1 MVNACVDQSNDME
14 PLNNAKELLKTTNS
28 TIAVVSNGEVFTS
41 QERGVKPLLHL
52 LTEKKG
58 FLKGASV
65 ADKVIGKAAALLMVL
80 GEIKEVHTLIISEP
94 AIKVFEKYNIPC
106 FYDKKVD
113 RIVNRTGDGLC
124 PMETL
129 CLDVEEPKEAFEKI
143 TDFLKTMKK

>member
-1 MVNACVDQSNDME
+1 MTE
-14 PLNNAKELLKTTNS
+14 PLERAKSLLKS
-28 TIAVVSNGEVFTS
+28 TDSTLAVVSVDDVFTS
-41 QERGVKPLLHL
+41 HERGVKPLLYL

-65 ADKVIGKAAALLMVL
+65 ADKVIGKAAALLMAL

-94 AIKVFEKYNIPC
+94 AIKVFEKHNIPC
-106 FYDKKVD
+106 FYDKKVT

-129 CLDVEEPKEAFEKI
+129 CLDVDEPQEAFQKI
-143 TDFLKTMKK
+143 TDFIKTMKK

>member
-1 MVNACVDQSNDME
+1 ML
-14 PLNNAKELLKTTNS
+14 PLEQAKSLLITSAS

-52 LTEKKG
+52 LSEKKG

-113 RIVNRTGDGLC
+113 RIINRTGDGLC

-129 CLDVEEPKEAFEKI
+129 CLDVEEPKEAFTKIKEKVQ
-143 TDFLKTMKK
+143 KM

>member
-1 MVNACVDQSNDME
+1 MSLE
-14 PLNNAKELLKTTNS
+14 KAKSLLHTSAS
-28 TIAVVSNGEVFTS
+28 TIAVVSNEEVFTS

-129 CLDVEEPKEAFEKI
+129 CLDVEEPQEAFTKIKEKI
-143 TDFLKTMKK
+143 SKM

>member
-1 MVNACVDQSNDME
+1 MSLE
-14 PLNNAKELLKTTNS
+14 KAKSILLSSAS
-28 TIAVVSNGEVFTS
+28 TIAVVSDGEVFTS
-41 QERGVKPLLHL
+41 QERGVKPLLFL
-52 LTEKKG
+52 LKEKKE

-94 AIKVFEKYNIPC
+94 AIKVFEKHNIPC
-106 FYDKKVD
+106 FYDKKVT

-129 CLDVEEPKEAFEKI
+129 CLDVDEPKEAFQKI
-143 TDFLKTMKK
+143 INFIVPKPLSSF

>member
-1 MVNACVDQSNDME
+1 MTE
-14 PLNNAKELLKTTNS
+14 PLERAKTLLSSTDS
-28 TIAVVSNGEVFTS
+28 TIAVVLVDDIFTS

-52 LTEKKG
+52 LSEKKG

-65 ADKVIGKAAALLMVL
+65 ADKVIGKAAALLMAL

-129 CLDVEEPKEAFEKI
+129 CLDVENPQEAFDRI
-143 TDFLKTMKK
+143 TSL

>member
-1 MVNACVDQSNDME
+1 MSLE
-14 PLNNAKELLKTTNS
+14 KAKSILLSSAS
-28 TIAVVSNGEVFTS
+28 TIAVVSDGEIFTS
-41 QERGVKPLLHL
+41 QERGVKPLLFL
-52 LTEKKG
+52 LKEKKE

-94 AIKVFEKYNIPC
+94 AIKVFEKHNIPC
-106 FYDKKVD
+106 FYDKKVT

-129 CLDVEEPKEAFEKI
+129 CLDVENPQEAFDRI
-143 TDFLKTMKK
+143 TSL

>member
-1 MVNACVDQSNDME
+1 MTESLEQ
-14 PLNNAKELLKTTNS
+14 AKSLLISSAS
-28 TIAVVSNGEVFTS
+28 TIVVVSNGEVFTS

-65 ADKVIGKAAALLMVL
+65 ADKVIGKAAALLMAL
-80 GEIKEVHTLIISEP
+80 GEIKEVHTLIISKP
-94 AIKVFEKYNIPC
+94 ALQVFENHKIKY

-124 PMETL
+124 PMESL
-129 CLDVEEPKEAFEKI
+129 CLDIDDPQEAYIKI
-143 TDFLKTMKK
+143 VDKISKM

>member
-1 MVNACVDQSNDME
+1 MTESLE
-14 PLNNAKELLKTTNS
+14 RAKSLLKSTDS
-28 TIAVVSNGEVFTS
+28 TIAVVSVDDVYTS

-94 AIKVFEKYNIPC
+94 AIKVFEKYNISC

-113 RIVNRTGDGLC
+113 RIINRTGDGLC

-129 CLDVEEPKEAFEKI
+129 CLDVDNPAEAFQKIIEKI
-143 TDFLKTMKK
+143 SKM

>member
-1 MVNACVDQSNDME
+1 MSLEQ
-14 PLNNAKELLKTTNS
+14 AKSLLITSES
-28 TIAVVSNGEVFTS
+28 TIAVVSNGEIFTS

-94 AIKVFEKYNIPC
+94 AIKVFEKYSIPC
-106 FYDKKVD
+106 YYDKKVD

-129 CLDVEEPKEAFEKI
+129 CLDIEEPKEAFQKI
-143 TDFLKTMKK
+143 TDFIKTMKK

>member
-1 MVNACVDQSNDME
+1 MSLEQ
-14 PLNNAKELLKTTNS
+14 AKSLLLTSAS

-41 QERGVKPLLHL
+41 HERGVKPLLHL

-129 CLDVEEPKEAFEKI
+129 CLDVDNPQEAFTKIKEK
-143 TDFLKTMKK
+143 LSKM

>member
-1 MVNACVDQSNDME
+1 MSLE
-14 PLNNAKELLKTTNS
+14 KAKSLLLTSAS
-28 TIAVVSNGEVFTS
+28 TIAVFSNGEVFTS

-113 RIVNRTGDGLC
+113 RIINRTGDGLC
-124 PMETL
+124 PMESL
-129 CLDVEEPKEAFEKI
+129 CLNVEEPKEAFQKI
-143 TDFLKTMKK
+143 TDFIKTMKK

>member
-1 MVNACVDQSNDME
+1 MTSLE
-14 PLNNAKELLKTTNS
+14 KAKSILLSTAS

-41 QERGVKPLLHL
+41 QERGVKPLLL

-94 AIKVFEKYNIPC
+94 AIKVFEQHNIPC

-129 CLDVEEPKEAFEKI
+129 CLDVDDPQEAFDRI
-143 TDFLKTMKK
+143 TSL

>member
-1 MVNACVDQSNDME
+1 MIE
-14 PLNNAKELLKTTNS
+14 PLEQAKNTLKATNS

-41 QERGVKPLLHL
+41 QERGVKPLLFL
-52 LTEKKG
+52 LKEKKG

-65 ADKVIGKAAALLMVL
+65 ADKVIGKAAALLMAL

-94 AIKVFEKYNIPC
+94 AIKVFEKHNIPC
-106 FYDKKVD
+106 FYDKKVT

-129 CLDVEEPKEAFEKI
+129 CLDVEDPQEAFTKI
-143 TDFLKTMKK
+143 LDKTSKK

>member
-1 MVNACVDQSNDME
+1 MSLDK
-14 PLNNAKELLKTTNS
+14 AKSLLISSAS
-28 TIAVVSNGEVFTS
+28 TIAVVANEDVFTS

-52 LTEKKG
+52 LTEKKD
-58 FLKGASV
+58 FLKNASV

-94 AIKVFEKYNIPC
+94 AIKMFEKYNIPC
-106 FYDKKVD
+106 YYDKKVD

-129 CLDVEEPKEAFEKI
+129 CLNVEEPHKAFEKI
-143 TDFLKTMKK
+143 MNFIKK

>member
-1 MVNACVDQSNDME
+1 ML
-14 PLNNAKELLKTTNS
+14 PLEQAKSLLLTSAS

-106 FYDKKVD
+106 FYDKKVT

-129 CLDVEEPKEAFEKI
+129 CLDLDNPAEAFTKIKEKI
-143 TDFLKTMKK
+143 SKM

>member
-1 MVNACVDQSNDME
+1 MSLE
-14 PLNNAKELLKTTNS
+14 KAKSLLLSSAS

-52 LTEKKG
+52 LTEKKD

-94 AIKVFEKYNIPC
+94 AIKVFEKYNITF
-106 FYDKKVD
+106 FYDKKVE

-129 CLDVEEPKEAFEKI
+129 CLYVEEPQEAFEKI
-143 TDFLKTMKK
+143 LGFIHR

>member
-1 MVNACVDQSNDME
+1 MSLE
-14 PLNNAKELLKTTNS
+14 KAKSILLSSAS
-28 TIAVVSNGEVFTS
+28 TIAVISNGEVFTS
-41 QERGVKPLLHL
+41 QERGVKPLLYL
-52 LTEKKG
+52 LSEKKG

-80 GEIKEVHTLIISEP
+80 GEIKEVHTFIISEP

-129 CLDVEEPKEAFEKI
+129 CLDVDNPAEAFTKIKEK
-143 TDFLKTMKK
+143 LSKM

>member
-1 MVNACVDQSNDME
+1 MTSLEQ
-14 PLNNAKELLKTTNS
+14 AKSLLITTNS

-106 FYDKKVD
+106 FYDKKVT
-113 RIVNRTGDGLC
+113 RIVNRAGDGLC

-129 CLDVEEPKEAFEKI
+129 CLNVDEPQEAFQKI
-143 TDFLKTMKK
+143 TDFIKTMKK

>member
-1 MVNACVDQSNDME
+1 ML
-14 PLNNAKELLKTTNS
+14 PLEQAKSLLITSAS
-28 TIAVVSNGEVFTS
+28 TIAVVSTGEVFTS

-52 LTEKKG
+52 LSEKKG

-113 RIVNRTGDGLC
+113 RIINRTGDGLC

-129 CLDVEEPKEAFEKI
+129 CLDVEEPKEAFTKIKEKVQ
-143 TDFLKTMKK
+143 KM

>member
-1 MVNACVDQSNDME
+1 MSLDK
-14 PLNNAKELLKTTNS
+14 AKSLLLTSASTN
-28 TIAVVSNGEVFTS
+28 AVVSNGEVFTS

-106 FYDKKVD
+106 YYDKKVE

-129 CLDVEEPKEAFEKI
+129 CLDVEEPKKVFQKI
-143 TDFLKTMKK
+143 TDFIKTMKK

>member
-1 MVNACVDQSNDME
+1 MTE
-14 PLNNAKELLKTTNS
+14 PLERAKSLLKSTDS
-28 TIAVVSNGEVFTS
+28 TIAVVSVDDVFTS
-41 QERGVKPLLHL
+41 HERGVKPLIHF
-52 LTEKKG
+52 LTGKKG

-65 ADKVIGKAAALLMVL
+65 ADKVIGKAAALLMAL

-113 RIVNRTGDGLC
+113 RIINRTGDGLC

-129 CLDVEEPKEAFEKI
+129 CLDVDNPAEAFTKIKEK
-143 TDFLKTMKK
+143 LSKM

>member
-1 MVNACVDQSNDME
+1 MKICEICESFEYVFRKSEIDTAFHREHYCGGFKRRGFHF
-14 PLNNAKELLKTTNS
+14 AGAGCKTS
-28 TIAVVSNGEVFTS
+28 SSSFDG
-41 QERGVKPLLHL
+41 
-52 LTEKKG
+52 KKG

-65 ADKVIGKAAALLMVL
+65 ADKVIGKAAALLMAL

-113 RIVNRTGDGLC
+113 RIINRTGDGLC

-129 CLDVEEPKEAFEKI
+129 CLDVDEPQEAFQKI
-143 TDFLKTMKK
+143 TDFIKTMKK

>member
-1 MVNACVDQSNDME
+1 MSLEQ
-14 PLNNAKELLKTTNS
+14 AKSLLLTSAS

-52 LTEKKG
+52 LTEKKD

-65 ADKVIGKAAALLMVL
+65 SDKVIGKAAALLMVL

-106 FYDKKVD
+106 FYDKKVE

-143 TDFLKTMKK
+143 LEKISKM

>member
-1 MVNACVDQSNDME
+1 ML
-14 PLNNAKELLKTTNS
+14 PLEQAKSLLHTS
-28 TIAVVSNGEVFTS
+28 AGTIAVVSNGEVFTS
-41 QERGVKPLLHL
+41 KERGVKPLLHL
-52 LTEKKG
+52 LTEKKD
-58 FLKGASV
+58 FMKGASV

-106 FYDKKVD
+106 FYDKKVN

-129 CLDVEEPKEAFEKI
+129 CLDVEKPKEAFEKI
-143 TDFLKTMKK
+143 TNFINK

>member
-1 MVNACVDQSNDME
+1 MT
-14 PLNNAKELLKTTNS
+14 PLEQAKSLLITTKS
-28 TIAVVSNGEVFTS
+28 TISVVSNGEVFTS

-58 FLKGASV
+58 FLKGAFV

-94 AIKVFEKYNIPC
+94 AIKVFENHNIPC
-106 FYDKKVD
+106 FYDQKVD
-113 RIVNRTGDGLC
+113 RIINRTGDGLC

-129 CLDVEEPKEAFEKI
+129 CLDVENPQEAFDRI
-143 TDFLKTMKK
+143 TSL